1 MSCFSP
7 SIGSANTPRE
17 FPLSFAYEMRNAL
30 AHGYF
35 KIDLAIVWKTIEC
48 DLPPLRTRIHDALST
63 LQGL

>member
-1 MSCFSP
+1 M
-7 SIGSANTPRE
+7 
-17 FPLSFAYEMRNAL
+17 SFAYEMRNAL